1 MKGVIAAAGQG
12 SRLYPLTACVS
23 KHLLPVYN
31 KPLIYYPLSTLINAG
46 IKDICIVV
54 NPDEMTLYKKLLGN
68 GTDFG
73 CNFEYCEQKAPKGI
87 PDVLNYSQ
95 KVFGN
100 VPITLILGDNIF
112 PSIDLLSNYTN
123 SKTMSGAKVF
133 SIQVEDPSRYGIV
146 QFDNN
151 MNISSIN
158 EKPQNPK
165 SNFAI
170 IGLYVFDEKVYE
182 YQSRIKP
189 SKRGELEIIDILDIY
204 LSKEQLQL
212 DIIKKGSLW
221 FDAGTPDSLFKASK
235 YIKLFENKTGK
246 MIGCIEEAAYSK
258 NLISKNKMIEYIDL
272 MKNSK
277 YQAYLRKLL
286 K

>member
-12 SRLYPLTACVS
+12 SRLYPLTTCVS

-31 KPLIYYPLSTLINAG
+31 KPLIYYPLSTLISAG

-54 NPDEMTLYKKLLGN
+54 NQNELHLYKKLLGN
-68 GTDFG
+68 GSNFG
-73 CNFEYCEQKAPKGI
+73 CSFEFCEQKLPKGI

-112 PSIDLLSNYTN
+112 PSVDLLSKHTQ
-123 SKTMSGAKVF
+123 SKIVSGANVF

-146 QFDNN
+146 QLDKK
-151 MNISSIN
+151 MNIIN
-158 EKPQNPK
+158 FIEKPKNPR
-165 SNFAI
+165 SNLAI
-170 IGLYVFDEKVYE
+170 IGLYVFDENVYE
-182 YQSRIKP
+182 FLSRIKP
-189 SKRGELEIIDILDIY
+189 SKRGELEIIDILKIY
-204 LSKEQLQL
+204 LSNNKLLL

-221 FDAGTPDSLFKASK
+221 FDAGTPDSLFKASSH
-235 YIKLFENKTGK
+235 IKMLENQTGE
-246 MIGCIEEAAYSK
+246 MIGCIEEAAYFK
-258 NLISKNKMIEYIDL
+258 NLISKNKMIEQINL

-277 YQAYLRKLL
+277 YKTYLKELL

>member
-31 KPLIYYPLSTLINAG
+31 KPLIYYPLSTLIYAG

-54 NPDEMTLYKKLLGN
+54 NPDEMNLYKKLLGN
-68 GTDFG
+68 GSDFG
-73 CNFEYCEQKAPKGI
+73 CNFEFCEQKAPKGI

-112 PSIDLLSNYTN
+112 PPKDFLSNHTN

-133 SIQVEDPSRYGIV
+133 SIEVEDPSRYGIV
-146 QFDNN
+146 QFDKN
-151 MNISSIN
+151 MKISNIN
-158 EKPQNPK
+158 EKPKNPK

-221 FDAGTPDSLFKASK
+221 FDAGTPDALFKAST
-235 YIKLFENKTGK
+235 YIKLFENKTDK

-258 NLISKNKMIEYIDL
+258 NLISKNKMMEYIDL

-277 YQAYLRKLL
+277 YRAYLRKLL